1 MKGRPFGETQK
12 AVSIFLDQLDR
23 GDFVSLLSFG
33 TEVKFLTRFTKEKHQ
48 VREQI
53 EPLRPVDQWTHLYD
67 GTYEAIK
74 REKEEAPTTRTA
86 VILLTDGKD
95 ERSTR
100 GRKEAVD
107 MATGASIPVFTLGFG
122 HKDKFDEAYL
132 EEIARVSGGHFLST
146 PEPERIAD
154 LYTKVLDQLKNQY
167 RISFDFAKEP
177 GNYKANLTLSYQNKT
192 AEAGKE
198 FLFNPA
204 GGPVIIHPVPKPW
217 YERLYE
223 RMTKT
228 QLIILGSIAFALAL
242 ASFIFGSIYIKK
254 RKKGKSKEKAEEEEK
269 RRKEIKEIFDRLL
282 PTDECQL
289 EFPEGNTV
297 IEHIDSK
304 HGSTIGLSTNSQNV
318 FLKVDCLKK
327 TVPLVFEGVEV
338 ITELIIARKQSEKA
352 KDFRKEDVVYLWASN
367 TNTHVSRPDRE
378 KSRPGHARIFFSEKE
393 ERFAVE
399 DLGSKGGT
407 LVRER
412 PIKVNDPVLLQ
423 DGDVI
428 DVGGKQGMRIVYRE
442 SEPEKE
448 SYEETTIGEL

>member
-1 MKGRPFGETQK
+1 M
-12 AVSIFLDQLDR
+12 
-23 GDFVSLLSFG
+23 
-33 TEVKFLTRFTKEKHQ
+33 
-48 VREQI
+48 
-53 EPLRPVDQWTHLYD
+53 
-67 GTYEAIK
+67 
-74 REKEEAPTTRTA
+74 
-86 VILLTDGKD
+86 
-95 ERSTR
+95 
-100 GRKEAVD
+100 
-107 MATGASIPVFTLGFG
+107 
-122 HKDKFDEAYL
+122 
-132 EEIARVSGGHFLST
+132 
-146 PEPERIAD
+146 
-154 LYTKVLDQLKNQY
+154 
-167 RISFDFAKEP
+167 
-177 GNYKANLTLSYQNKT
+177 
-192 AEAGKE
+192 
-198 FLFNPA
+198 
-204 GGPVIIHPVPKPW
+204 
-217 YERLYE
+217 
-223 RMTKT
+223 
-228 QLIILGSIAFALAL
+228 
-242 ASFIFGSIYIKK
+242 
-254 RKKGKSKEKAEEEEK
+254 
-269 RRKEIKEIFDRLL
+269 
-282 PTDECQL
+282 